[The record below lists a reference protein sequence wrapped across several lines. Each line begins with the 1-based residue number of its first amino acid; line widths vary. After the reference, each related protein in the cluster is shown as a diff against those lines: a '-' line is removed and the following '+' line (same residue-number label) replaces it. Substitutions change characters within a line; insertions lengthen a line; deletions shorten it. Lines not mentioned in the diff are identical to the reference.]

1 MPVGAR
7 TPEELETLLE
17 DAFVLH
23 DPQALAQ
30 LFQPGATLVVG
41 GGLPKARGRRQIAR
55 VAAQLWDSQRLYL
68 ADPRRVL
75 QARDTALVVS
85 KGGRE
90 ARDRAAPSAE
100 QPQEEGEE
108 KDRRPVGGQEPAAH
122 VPQRH
127 ACVVRRPGGRMD
139 VGMMLAHGEPH
150 KRIGRGRTAS
160 RRQTVRC
167 GLAKDLNISAT

>member
-1 MPVGAR
+1 VPVGAR

-85 KGGRE
+85 GRAINV
-90 ARDRAAPSAE
+90 ARRTDNGSWRYAISLLDLDTATN
-100 QPQEEGEE
+100 G
-108 KDRRPVGGQEPAAH
+108 DEP
-122 VPQRH
+122 
-127 ACVVRRPGGRMD
+127 
-139 VGMMLAHGEPH
+139 E
-150 KRIGRGRTAS
+150 
-160 RRQTVRC
+160 
-167 GLAKDLNISAT
+167 SATRTGGSID